1 MPEMHSGL
9 DKLQVHHRKIDTKK
23 QEKSVNTQFPTLAD
37 YSSKDDKWRLH
48 KIESLKVADI
58 YLSDVSF
65 EKRGIRMKECA
76 NFLTLAWT
84 LPDENGETKLKLHHS
99 NSCHVPHCPV
109 CQWRRSLLWFSKLSH
124 AIQYANNEHPGGR
137 WLFLTLTVRN
147 CCADELGA
155 TMTAM
160 NQAWRRLVLRKE
172 FKSVLGWARTTEITR
187 GDDNSAHPH
196 FHALLFVR
204 PSYFKGQNYIKQ
216 ARWVELWQSC
226 MRLDYAPNVDIRVV
240 KPKRGSNNSQADAIA
255 ETAKYSVKVSDMT
268 ADKDWF
274 LEMARQTTKK
284 RMIALGGVIKE
295 AFAGID
301 VETEKNL
308 VNVGDGDGEKIDE
321 DAPGLI
327 FKFNSVALDYFLLS
341 NKARIEK

>member
-1 MPEMHSGL
+1 MPEIMHSGL
-9 DKLQVHHRKIDTKK
+9 DKLQVHNITPKIRK
-23 QEKSVNTQFPTLAD
+23 QGVNTQFPTLAD
-37 YSSKDDKWRLH
+37 YSKKDDKWRLH

-58 YLSDVSF
+58 YLSDPGF
-65 EKRGIRMKECA
+65 KNRGVRMKECA
-76 NFLTLAWT
+76 NFLTFGWT
-84 LPDENGETKLKLHHS
+84 LPDENGEVKVKLHHS
-99 NSCHVPHCPV
+99 NSCHVPHCPL
-109 CQWRRSLLWFSKLSH
+109 CQWRRSLLWFSKLSY

-147 CCADELGA
+147 CCCDELSA

-204 PSYFKGQNYIKQ
+204 PSYFTTGYIKQ
-216 ARWVELWQSC
+216 SRWVEIWKEC
-226 MRLDYAPNVDIRVV
+226 MRLDYAPNIDIRTVR
-240 KPKRGSNNSQADAIA
+240 PKKGSIDTEADAIA

-268 ADKDWF
+268 ADSDWF

-327 FKFNSVALDYFLLS
+327 FKFNTIALDYFLLS
-341 NKARIEK
+341 KNVKI